1 MKTLRIG
8 ITGGI
13 GSGKSLVCKIFS
25 CLRVPTY
32 DADSRARKLMTED
45 SVLVDQIKKEFGA
58 QSYKIDGTLNREFLS
73 KEVFNN
79 PTRLETLNRL
89 VHPRV
94 AIDGEKW
101 MQENSTVAYTVKEA
115 ALLFESGSY
124 QSLDKIIVVTA
135 PERLRV
141 QRVISRDKSRTEE
154 DVLKIIRSQMNE
166 DEKVSRADFLIVND
180 ELNMLLPQV
189 LKLHERFN
197 NPTDI

>member
-13 GSGKSLVCKIFS
+13 GSGKSLVCKIFG

-32 DADSRARKLMTED
+32 DADGRARKLMTED
-45 SVLVDQIKKEFGA
+45 SVLVDQIKKEFGE
-58 QSYKIDGTLNREFLS
+58 QSYQADRTLNRDFLG

-79 PTRLETLNRL
+79 PTKLETLNRL

-101 MQENSTVAYTVKEA
+101 MQENSNVAYTVKEA

-124 QSLDKIIVVTA
+124 KSLDKIIVVTA

-180 ELNMLLPQV
+180 ELNLLLPQV